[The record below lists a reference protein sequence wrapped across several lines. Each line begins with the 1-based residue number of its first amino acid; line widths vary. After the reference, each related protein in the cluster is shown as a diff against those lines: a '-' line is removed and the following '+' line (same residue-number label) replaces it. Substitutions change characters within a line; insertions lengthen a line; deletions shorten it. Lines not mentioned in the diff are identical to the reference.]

1 MYAHISWEQISV
13 SVPEFMDR
21 LHSHPLYEPLT
32 KNYEFI
38 SGRCYDHIWLAALA
52 MNCTDRRLIE
62 MGQYMFIVLAK
73 HKYNLSHVFL
83 KYKCFL
89 TFMHLM
95 KGLAKRK
102 YTKNTQQT
110 RNFWMIIL
118 ISSS

>member
-1 MYAHISWEQISV
+1 
-13 SVPEFMDR
+13 
-21 LHSHPLYEPLT
+21 
-32 KNYEFI
+32 
-38 SGRCYDHIWLAALA
+38 

-62 MGQYMFIVLAK
+62 MGQYMFIVLVK
-73 HKYNLSHVFL
+73 HKYTLSHVFL

-89 TFMHLM
+89 TFMHLI